1 MEWLRISTSAELVRV
16 ATDEIVYVRADG
28 NYCDLVLTNGTRRKM
43 TFQLHFFEE
52 IFQQLQNNT
61 FVRVGRSLIVN
72 KRYIFVIN
80 LPEQQLILSG
90 GDMKEHIVFY
100 GQPKADSPQNVFVKP
115 NDQSQTCLD
124 FGMARKGGIKSN
136 ITLAREGLK
145 QLKELLEN
153 EKPVDNG

>member
-1 MEWLRISTSAELVRV
+1 
-16 ATDEIVYVRADG
+16 
-28 NYCDLVLTNGTRRKM
+28 M

-52 IFQQLQNNT
+52 IFQSLQYNT

-80 LPEQQLILSG
+80 LPEQQLILFG
-90 GDMKEHIVFY
+90 GNIKEPIVFY
-100 GQPKADSPQNVFVKP
+100 GQSKIDNPQ
-115 NDQSQTCLD
+115 
-124 FGMARKGGIKSN
+124 N
-136 ITLAREGLK
+136 ITLARDGLR